1 MSSNSTLN
9 GDIEVA
15 SKEQEKPFHG
25 SVLPT
30 DLSDGPSKDFNFLP
44 IPKRLRYHPAKP
56 FNFNI
61 WMNWGLS
68 FAATFLISN
77 MYYCQPLLIQMS
89 ITFGASYEAV
99 SKVPTLIQAGYAVGL
114 FFICPLGDLVRRRQ
128 LLLLLVFVTA
138 TLTIGLAIT
147 RSILVFQILNFLIGL
162 ANISPQILVPLAA
175 DLARPEQRAF
185 AYSIV
190 LTGMLSGVL
199 IARVLSG
206 VIAQFSSWRV
216 VYYMAIGAQYLI
228 LLVSYAVIPDYPAKN
243 KDMTYQ
249 GILWSMIKYSVTEPL
264 VVQVEI
270 MSIMTSACFS
280 SYWVT
285 LTFLLGGPPYNYST
299 LVIGLFGLLG
309 LAGMAMGPFAGRIV
323 DNIAPWYGML
333 VSTILLLV
341 FQSIQTAAAGFSIAA
356 VIIACIGLDAIRQ
369 MQNVSLTTAVFSI
382 EMGAV
387 SRLNALFVLAGS

>member
-382 EMGAV
+382 T
-387 SRLNALFVLAGS
+387 